1 MNSIRKQDFAI
12 LVISDNYLKSA
23 ACMYEVV
30 QLLKDDNWLNKTMI
44 MLGEEVNIFGL
55 TEQLN
60 YIAYWN
66 EEYTKLSDMIKQL
79 PPESVS
85 AQAKELKKIS
95 RIKDEVGSFLHIVS
109 DRNIPAEDVYT
120 QINLRLEQYTVV
132 DKESSMKTVRLG
144 SDAIALLI
152 STCNAS
158 GMMCI
163 SSTLESYSISI
174 DNTNFVDCSSLDNRT
189 IAR

>member
-1 MNSIRKQDFAI
+1 MIHRRERSCFM
-12 LVISDNYLKSA
+12 S
-23 ACMYEVV
+23 
-30 QLLKDDNWLNKTMI
+30 KDYDPDEMSEDGIVSRRL
-44 MLGEEVNIFGL
+44 
-55 TEQLN
+55 LN

-85 AQAKELKKIS
+85 VQAKELKKIS

-132 DKESSMKTVRLG
+132 DKESSTKTVRLG

-163 SSTLESYSISI
+163 SSTLESDSISI
-174 DNTNFVDCSSLDNRT
+174 ANTNFVDCSSLDNRT
-189 IAR
+189 IASIGK

>member
-1 MNSIRKQDFAI
+1 MERPTVFISYKRDKSNIVDKLEEEIGGRADIKRDTKEIGAWESITEFMNSIRKQDFAI
-12 LVISDNYLKSA
+12 LVISDNYLKSV

-95 RIKDEVGSFLHIVS
+95 RIKDEVNPF
-109 DRNIPAEDVYT
+109 
-120 QINLRLEQYTVV
+120 
-132 DKESSMKTVRLG
+132 
-144 SDAIALLI
+144 
-152 STCNAS
+152 C
-158 GMMCI
+158 
-163 SSTLESYSISI
+163 
-174 DNTNFVDCSSLDNRT
+174 
-189 IAR
+189 